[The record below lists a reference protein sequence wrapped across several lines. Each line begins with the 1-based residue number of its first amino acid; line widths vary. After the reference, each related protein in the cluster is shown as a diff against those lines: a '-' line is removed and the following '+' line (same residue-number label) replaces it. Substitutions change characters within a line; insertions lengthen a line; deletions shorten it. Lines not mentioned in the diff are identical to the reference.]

1 MITIRQNTFETNS
14 SSTHTLAI
22 LPNSAVDIPIGQT
35 IELKFTKKDKWEYLS
50 DSNWKL
56 FRLFDSN
63 PELTLQYLEELSI
76 NVTISLNDLDTLR
89 AEFAWTGFEFEFNTL
104 DEFTSYVWGES
115 DSESFDNNCSE
126 PIQQFINKYQQ
137 QGYITQLYNS

>member
-22 LPNSAVDIPIGQT
+22 LPNSAIDIPIGQI

-63 PELTLQYLEELSI
+63 PDLTLQYLEELSI
-76 NVTISLNDLDTLR
+76 NITISLKDLNALR
-89 AEFAWTGFEFEFNTL
+89 EEFAWTGFEFEFNTL
-104 DEFTSYVWGES
+104 DEFTSYVWGKS

-126 PIQQFINKYQQ
+126 PIQQFINKYQE